1 MTPIRHTANDATLTQ
16 SFSLFGCGLRPF
28 FLLAALDALIN
39 MGIWLCVY
47 LHPNLWPDQAIPA
60 MYWHAHEML
69 FGFVTAAIA
78 GFLLTAVPNWTGRAP
93 YRGPPLAFLAALWL
107 AGRLAMAP
115 WSPVS
120 PILAS
125 IIDLAF
131 CPTLALA
138 LAVPLIRAKT
148 LRNLPFLGL
157 LSALFLANLCF
168 HLGTL
173 GLLNAGEHIG
183 LAVAIDV
190 VTLLVVIM
198 GGRIIPIFTKSGLGR
213 HGVTVTMQID
223 NWIES
228 LSVVSIAGVLVADL
242 LFPLSRLNGAVVLL
256 AAVTQAF
263 RLAQWH
269 GHRTL
274 RDPLLWVLHLGYA
287 WLILGLLLKAMWLLT
302 GVVTAEKWVHAMT
315 VGAFTT
321 MILAVMTRASLGHTG
336 RPLIAPRHI
345 AVSYGLMSM
354 AAAVRVF
361 APAIVPSW
369 YNEVIAVSAI
379 FWIGAF
385 AMFLGIYAPILTRP
399 RIDGRPG

>member
-1 MTPIRHTANDATLTQ
+1 MANPHNADNAA
-16 SFSLFGCGLRPF
+16 SVWNFSLFECGLRPF
-28 FLLAALDALIN
+28 FLLAALDALMN

-69 FGFVTAAIA
+69 FGFVTASVA
-78 GFLLTAVPNWTGRAP
+78 GFLLTAVPNWTGRTP
-93 YRGPPLAFLAALWL
+93 YRGLPLAVLAALWL

-120 PILAS
+120 LFMAS
-125 IIDLAF
+125 AIDLAF
-131 CPTLALA
+131 YPALA
-138 LAVPLIRAKT
+138 FVLAAPLIQAKK
-148 LRNLPFLGL
+148 LRNLLFLGL
-157 LSALFLANLCF
+157 LSALFLTNLCF

-190 VTLLVVIM
+190 VTLLIVII
-198 GGRIIPIFTKSGLGR
+198 GGRIIPTFTKGGLGR
-213 HGVTVTMQID
+213 HGITVTMQVD
-223 NWIES
+223 SWVEL
-228 LSVVSIAGVLVADL
+228 LSVASIVGVLVADL
-242 LFPLSRLNGAVVLL
+242 VIPLSRLNGGIALL

-263 RLAQWH
+263 RLAQWN

-287 WLILGLLLKAMWLLT
+287 WLILGLLLKAIWLLT
-302 GVVTAEKWVHAMT
+302 GVITAEKWVHAMT
-315 VGAFTT
+315 VGAFAT

-336 RPLIAPRHI
+336 RPLIAPRYI
-345 AVSYGLMSM
+345 AVSYGLISL
-354 AAAVRVF
+354 AAVVRVF

-369 YNEVIAVSAI
+369 YNEIIAVSAV

-385 AMFLGIYAPILTRP
+385 AIFLGIYAPILTRP